1 MSKKKE
7 PQDASFGALEDDFFS
22 AGGWGEEDD
31 GGEAARVEAA
41 KADALLKEQAK
52 AAAAKAEA
60 EKAEAAKVEAAKAEA
75 ARIEAGQAEAARAE
89 AARIEAAQAEAAR
102 AEAARLEAE
111 RAAAAEAERTEAAR
125 VAEESRKAREQSDVF
140 KKKSAKERRADEAR
154 RAEDALI
161 SAAEEAER
169 TRAEAEA
176 SEMAE
181 MRRVEAARVAREEE
195 ELRVA
200 QEAVDRELA
209 ARIAELARLE
219 AEAHPSPVTMP
230 VSRARPNPTLVFD
243 PEALQ
248 AQLNDAPPEDAE
260 TQMEPGL
267 AAVMESQ
274 PEPEPAAVVT
284 PQAPIVSGEG
294 SWTEALALLRQEAE
308 RASGARRI
316 VLCTAAAHFA
326 RTRLNVASDAL
337 VLLDLAGVGTRTKG
351 EGRGDAAYWLERARA
366 LEALGDRA
374 AAASAYEALGA
385 VTPNAAE
392 AEVEAAKL
400 HVATGAEDAVMAAL
414 SRALSHGEDASALS
428 LLVEVQRRRSDPVLP
443 ESLARLAALQVGPV
457 AAGLLVERAHL
468 LARSPGAV
476 DAWRA
481 ARAADPAN
489 AMALTGLDG
498 ALREAGDWAGLA
510 ALYESEAARLGAD
523 ASLAEA
529 TRAAESAWWWARA
542 ARVYRGQVFRN
553 DEASRCFAAAV
564 AASPG
569 SAGLRHEQQA
579 HLAEAKDTSG
589 LIAALK
595 DEITTLQGPARAF
608 ALFRLAREVEASD
621 WASACAL
628 YMEAAD
634 EPSAAPAAEAALRL
648 LHKAGRWQET
658 VDFLI
663 RRAARLH
670 DPSLLVTA
678 WYRAGETAEGPL
690 GDLPNARLY
699 YERVLELAPGYLPVL
714 EALER
719 VYHRSGAWAEL
730 AAVYEQRSLLAE
742 EPVGAALQRHRAGA
756 TYEIRLNN
764 VARAKEAYRLVL
776 ANVPDFSPSIDA
788 YARLL
793 ETDGEWVELGRVLRA
808 AAAST
813 RDGMES
819 VSLYYR
825 AARVLADHSD
835 DIEGARVCLRKAL
848 EASPGFLPAVLLLK
862 DLAAN
867 SGDMAELLNLE
878 RAHADMGE
886 DLDRRHWRLL
896 AAADFALSIGEDAN
910 VLAGTVLREEAAGD
924 SAARRAAVEVMERT
938 ALRSGDAE
946 TLARLYGDAS
956 AWVRL
961 AEVASEAGD
970 GAELLRAVNGA
981 IAAGSVAP
989 YRTLARGAEAAGRPD
1004 LAAQSLRAGGLMA
1017 SVDAIRVGAAEGV
1030 FEALAGT
1037 SGSSDPALAQAAMR
1051 LRASPAEAALAQRA
1065 LADAAVNPGVR
1076 ANHARV
1082 AATLFRVAGQ
1092 LDAARAAWEL
1102 ALQAQPSSRVAFDG
1116 LRGAL
1121 IAVRDADALR
1131 LLYANLPEEHR
1142 SGLGEALEEAGALES
1157 AAASYRAELESAS
1170 EPLPWS
1176 LRLERLLVAMGDWKA
1191 VLDLINT
1198 RAPQISEELRAE
1210 GAARCRWI
1218 LAEKMAGSDEAWD
1231 YYQTLHAADP
1241 DNREVLEALARISGA
1256 RGETAQA
1263 ISYLE
1268 DLSRTAASPKDAARY
1283 QRRTAEAFEAAGNA
1297 EAAGASYARA
1307 LDLDPQDGEALAG
1320 LKRLGEAA
1328 GDWEA
1333 VVRVLERTAAI
1344 ASGAERVE
1352 RYAEV
1357 ARIYEEKAKNRA
1369 LAADAWR
1376 KVLDLAPE
1384 DQEALRH
1391 LLGLSE
1397 AGRDWSGFVQVAQAL
1412 LPFLEGQDRSTLQR
1426 RIGVIFHENLR
1437 RDDEA
1442 IRFFDAATGGAVVD
1456 AEAATMLERIYT
1468 GRGDWDRAVDA
1479 LQRVA
1484 RSDAA
1489 LPVRADALARAARMR
1504 LDMNRDRSGASAL
1517 YDRLLELDPT
1527 HHEALR
1533 FRAEHLFEAAQYAAA
1548 AEIYEQLEPV
1558 ESARDVEDFDE
1569 QVDVA
1574 MFYYRSAEALRR
1586 SGRGPEAMARYERAL
1601 QLNPTH
1607 LPSLEA
1613 VGPMY
1618 TEAGQWQRA
1627 DKVFK
1632 QILQLTGGHGNN
1644 EQLASV
1650 YANLGIVELNLGQP
1664 DKARKRFSK
1673 ALELRPNEVL
1683 ALRGL
1688 ARVLFQANDWNN
1700 LLNIYN
1706 NIIYHTQEPSDVVDA
1721 YVAKGFVL
1729 DARLHLPDK
1738 AAQHFEKGL
1747 AFDGNQP
1754 TTLLRLAELALRR
1767 QDWPEAASIS
1777 ERGLVIAALGTI
1789 ERGCL
1794 LLVKAIA
1801 YQACGDADAAAEG
1814 WGEACAQHESVADM
1828 LAGTT
1833 IASPDEAHSRLRER
1847 LQANLKFA

>member
-22 AGGWGEEDD
+22 AGGWGEEEDD
-31 GGEAARVEAA
+31 GGAAAKLEAA
-41 KADALLKEQAK
+41 KAEAALKEQAGAEAAK
-52 AAAAKAEA
+52 AAAA
-60 EKAEAAKVEAAKAEA
+60 EAAKAEA
-75 ARIEAGQAEAARAE
+75 ARIEAAKVEAARVE
-89 AARIEAAQAEAAR
+89 AARVEALEAAK
-102 AEAARLEAE
+102 
-111 RAAAAEAERTEAAR
+111 TEAAR
-125 VAEESRKAREQSDVF
+125 VEAARVEAARADEARKAREQSDVF
-140 KKKSAKERRADEAR
+140 KKKSAKERKADEAK
-154 RAEDALI
+154 RAEEALI
-161 SAAEEAER
+161 TAAEEAER
-169 TRAEAEA
+169 ARAEVEA
-176 SEMAE
+176 NEMAE
-181 MRRVEAARVAREEE
+181 MRRV
-195 ELRVA
+195 
-200 QEAVDRELA
+200 DA
-209 ARIAELARLE
+209 ARIAREAEEQQLAQEAMDRAVAQRAAELARIE
-219 AEAHPSPVTMP
+219 ADEAAAAALPASVPVT
-230 VSRARPNPTLVFD
+230 VAVARPRSNPTLVFE

-248 AQLNDAPPEDAE
+248 AQLADAPSEDAE

-274 PEPEPAAVVT
+274 PEPEPAAVVV
-284 PQAPIVSGEG
+284 PQSPIVSGEG
-294 SWTEALALLRQEAE
+294 SWTEALALIRQEAE

-337 VLLDLAGVGTRTKG
+337 ALLDLAGVGTRTKG

-366 LEALGDRA
+366 LEALGERA
-374 AAASAYEALGA
+374 AAAAAYEALGA

-400 HVATGAEDAVMAAL
+400 HVATGADEAVTAAL

-428 LLVEVQRRRSDPVLP
+428 LLVEVQRRRADAALP
-443 ESLARLAALQVGPV
+443 DSLARLAALHVGPV
-457 AAGLLVERAHL
+457 ASGLLVERAGL
-468 LARSPGAV
+468 LARSAGAL

-481 ARAADPAN
+481 ARGADPAN
-489 AMALTGLDG
+489 AAALAGLDN
-498 ALREAGDWAGLA
+498 ALREAGNWGSVA
-510 ALYESEAARLGAD
+510 ALYEDEAARL
-523 ASLAEA
+523 SLDTSLPEA
-529 TRAAESAWWWARA
+529 TRSAEAAWWWARA

-553 DEASRCFAAAV
+553 DEASRCFVAAV
-564 AASPG
+564 AASPD
-569 SAGLRHEQQA
+569 STGLRHELQA
-579 HLAEAKDTSG
+579 HLVEAKDQAG
-589 LIAALK
+589 LIVALR
-595 DEITTLQGPARAF
+595 EEAERLTGPARAF
-608 ALFRLAREVEASD
+608 ALFRLGRQVETTD
-621 WASACAL
+621 WSGACAL

-634 EPSAAPAAEAALRL
+634 EPAAAPAAEAALRL

-663 RRAARLH
+663 RRASRLH

-690 GDLPNARLY
+690 GDLANARQY

-719 VYHRSGAWAEL
+719 VYHRTGAWAEL
-730 AAVYEQRSLLAE
+730 AGIYEQRSLLAE

-793 ETDGEWVELGRVLRA
+793 ETDGEWIELGRVLRA

-813 RDGMES
+813 RDGMET

-825 AARVLADHSD
+825 AGRVLADHSD
-835 DIEGARVCLRKAL
+835 DIDGARSCLRKCL

-867 SGDMAELLNLE
+867 SGDVVELLNLE

-886 DLDRRHWRLL
+886 DVDRRHWRLL
-896 AAADFALSIGEDAN
+896 AAADFARSIGEDAD
-910 VLAGTVLREEAAGD
+910 VLAGTVIREEPAAEN
-924 SAARRAAVEVMERT
+924 AARVAAVEVLEQT
-938 ALRSGDAE
+938 AFQSGDAE
-946 TLARLYGDAS
+946 TLARLYREAGS
-956 AWVRL
+956 WVRL

-970 GAELLRAVNGA
+970 SAELARAVVGA
-981 IAAGSVAP
+981 VAANAAAP
-989 YRTLARGAEAAGRPD
+989 FRTLARGAEAAGRAD
-1004 LAAQSLRAGGLMA
+1004 LAAESLRAGGLTA
-1017 SVDAIRVGAAEGV
+1017 TVDAIRVGAAEGV
-1030 FEALAGT
+1030 FEALTGAP
-1037 SGSSDPALAQAAMR
+1037 DPALAQAAMR

-1082 AATLFRVAGQ
+1082 AATLFRVAGRPDAACAAWQ
-1092 LDAARAAWEL
+1092 LALDA
-1102 ALQAQPSSRVAFDG
+1102 QPASRVAFDG
-1116 LRGAL
+1116 LRGAM
-1121 IAVRDADALR
+1121 IAVKDTDGLR
-1131 LLYANLPEEHR
+1131 LIYSHLPEDQR
-1142 SGLGEALEEAGALES
+1142 SGLGEALEEAGDLDG
-1157 AAASYRAELESAS
+1157 AASSYRSELETAS

-1176 LRLERLLVAMGDWKA
+1176 LRLERLLATMGEWKG

-1198 RAPQISEELRAE
+1198 RAPQISDELRAE

-1218 LAEKMAGSDEAWD
+1218 LAEKMAGSEEAWD

-1241 DNREVLEALARISGA
+1241 DNREVLEALARIAGA
-1256 RGETAQA
+1256 RGETERA
-1263 ISYLE
+1263 ISFLE

-1297 EAAGASYARA
+1297 EGAGASYARA

-1320 LKRLGEAA
+1320 LRRLGEAA

-1357 ARIYEEKAKNRA
+1357 ARIYEEKGQNRA

-1384 DQEALRH
+1384 DQEALRR
-1391 LLGLSE
+1391 LLALSE

-1412 LPFLEGQDRSTLQR
+1412 LPFLEGEDRTNLQR
-1426 RIGVIFHENLR
+1426 RIGVVFHENLR

-1456 AEAATMLERIYT
+1456 AEAASLLEHIYT
-1468 GRGDWDRAVDA
+1468 ARGDWDRAVDA
-1479 LQRVA
+1479 LQRIA
-1484 RSDAA
+1484 RSGAPA
-1489 LPVRADALARAARMR
+1489 NVRADALARAARMR
-1504 LDMNRDRSGASAL
+1504 LDMNRDRNGASSL
-1517 YDRLLELDPT
+1517 YDRLLEIDPD

-1533 FRAEHLFEAAQYAAA
+1533 FRAEYLFEAGQYAAA
-1548 AEIYEQLEPV
+1548 AEIYDKLEPV
-1558 ESARDVEDFDE
+1558 EAARDVEDFDE

-1574 MFYYRSAEALRR
+1574 MFFYRSAEALRR
-1586 SGRGPEAMARYERAL
+1586 SGSIPQAMARYERAL
-1601 QLNPTH
+1601 LLNPTH

-1673 ALELRPNEVL
+1673 ALELRANEVL

-1767 QDWPEAASIS
+1767 QDWPEAASVS
-1777 ERGLVIAALGTI
+1777 ERGLMIAGVGTA

-1801 YQACGDADAAAEG
+1801 YQACGDAGAAAEG
-1814 WGEACAQHESVADM
+1814 WSEACAQHESVADM

-1833 IASPDEAHSRLRER
+1833 IASPDEAHNRLRER
-1847 LQANLKFA
+1847 LQANLKFT